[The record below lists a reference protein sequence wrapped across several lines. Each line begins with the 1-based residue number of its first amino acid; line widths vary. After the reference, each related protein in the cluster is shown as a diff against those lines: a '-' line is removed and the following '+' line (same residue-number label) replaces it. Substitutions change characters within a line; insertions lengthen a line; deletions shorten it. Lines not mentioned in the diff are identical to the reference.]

1 MFLSVASWVPTR
13 HGQILAVGKLDPEAP
28 VESLTAW
35 PRAIATGE
43 DCIRDDWP
51 CGIPFILDTLALAT
65 VLQGD
70 V

>member
-1 MFLSVASWVPTR
+1 MFVFLSVASWVPTR

-43 DCIRDDWP
+43 DCIRRPIDAASMVAQSTPGSWP
-51 CGIPFILDTLALAT
+51 WGP
-65 VLQGD
+65 
-70 V
+70 